1 MRSKVGSDR
10 QLRDQELVAGEA
22 DRKYAVEELGA
33 AKFLQNKPG
42 LFIMEPVWGWE
53 LRHTGIDQG
62 GV

>member
-1 MRSKVGSDR
+1 VRTEARSDR
-10 QLRDQELVAGEA
+10 QLRDQELVAGKA

-42 LFIMEPVWGWE
+42 LYIMEPVWGWE